1 MTKTMTQ
8 PHPVWHAADG
18 VRIWRA
24 PDSSFHG
31 NELEQAADVYTAD
44 VLKAI
49 SQEGFNGVWLRGKL
63 HRLMDQSV
71 FPSLNEPE
79 AAGYR
84 RDLRAVIERGRRC
97 GVQLYLFFNEPL
109 ALRADDPFWQQ
120 HPDVAG
126 QPHRDYG
133 EDFDRVAL
141 CTSHPKVQQFM
152 REAIASV
159 LDDLPGL
166 GGVILITASEHHAH
180 CWSHQVIR
188 PLNDGCTQVATA
200 PLQCNRCR
208 DRGAAEVVAELIT
221 IWRDVAADR
230 PSPVRVLCWNWSWS
244 MWYPDPQ
251 TQVYERLPDGVGVIL
266 DFERGMQVQ
275 RLGRLIDID
284 EYSLSVTGPSDRF
297 VSSKAVA
304 TARGL
309 PVYAKLQ
316 LGTTHEI
323 ATVPNLPLMEQLHG
337 KLLALSN
344 EHASGFMGTW
354 CFGCSRTLNTAAVGF
369 YASDPDRYAD
379 RDTFLQQ
386 LAIKYFGE
394 VDSDEILSAW
404 QKFGQAFSHY
414 PFSIRFLYWSIIN
427 CAPAYPLST
436 RYEARPLGGAWV
448 RHEWGDRLED
458 SLDAPMDLAG
468 IAEALHAVAD
478 GWESGLISYARALL
492 PNTDNPVL
500 QSHRREELSCATM
513 IGLQIR
519 CAANIYHFGAWRQEQ
534 MQQSDLT
541 PPCDLT
547 LDDEAI
553 AILQHQ
559 RTLATAAARLCRHDP
574 RLGFHQEDQAAFYD
588 EASIRANIRHLD
600 RILPAQ

>member
-1 MTKTMTQ
+1 MSKTMTQ
-8 PHPVWHAADG
+8 PHPAWHATDG

-31 NELEQAADVYTAD
+31 NELEQAADVYSPE

-49 SQEGFNGVWLRGKL
+49 ALEGFNGVWLRGKL

-71 FPSLNEPE
+71 FPTLNEPD
-79 AAGYR
+79 AAAYR
-84 RDLRAVIERGRRC
+84 RDLRTVIERGRRC

-120 HPDVAG
+120 HPDLAG

-133 EDFDRVAL
+133 EDYDRVAL
-141 CTSHPKVQQFM
+141 CTSHPRVKHFL
-152 REAIASV
+152 RNAIASV

-188 PLNDGCTQVATA
+188 PLNDGCTRVATE
-200 PLQCNRCR
+200 PLQCTRCR
-208 DRGAAEVVAELIT
+208 ERGAAEVVSELIT
-221 IWRDVAADR
+221 IWRDVAAER
-230 PSPVRVLCWNWSWS
+230 SEPVRVLCWNWSWS

-251 TQVYERLPDGVGVIL
+251 APIYERLPDGVGVML

-275 RLGRLIDID
+275 RRGRVIDVD

-297 VSSKAVA
+297 LQSKAVA
-304 TARGL
+304 TSRGL

-337 KLLALSN
+337 KLLALSQ

-354 CFGCSRTLNTAAVGF
+354 CFGCSRTLNTAAVGC
-369 YASDPDRYAD
+369 YARNPDRYAD
-379 RDTFLQQ
+379 RDTFLRQ
-386 LAIKYFGE
+386 LAIEYFGE
-394 VDSDEILSAW
+394 IDRDAILSAW
-404 QKFGQAFSHY
+404 RRFGEAFSHY

-427 CAPAYPLST
+427 CAPAYRLNT

-458 SLDAPMDLAG
+458 SVDDPLDLTE
-468 IAEALHAVAD
+468 IAESLHAVAD
-478 GWESGLISYARALL
+478 GWESGLVPYARALL
-492 PNTDNPVL
+492 SSVDNPT
-500 QSHRREELSCATM
+500 QQRHRREELSCASM
-513 IGLQIR
+513 IGVQIR

-534 MQQSDLT
+534 MRIMQLT
-541 PPCDLT
+541 PPCVLP
-547 LDDEAI
+547 LDDEAR

-559 RTLATAAARLCRHDP
+559 RVLAAAAARLCHQDA
-574 RLGFHQEDQAAFYD
+574 RLGFHQEDQTAFYN
-588 EASIRANIRHLD
+588 EALIRDNIHHLD
-600 RILPAQ
+600 HLLLQ